1 MQTLNRY
8 FLRRATIVYII
19 SLLVVLVAFSSHFMQ
34 WYWALMGLLE
44 VTLFYFL
51 STTWELSWKNLTP
64 KSFEK
69 KLFLFTL
76 ITRVLWVLG
85 FYWFTMSVWHTPWEQ
100 PIGTSMDSYAYFDE
114 SLWLAEM
121 IRLGDI
127 SPYLAYVNPS
137 DAGYPVFL
145 TLWGFIT
152 KSNILLTRLPN
163 IFFDSWT
170 VILTYRIA
178 KRNFDEKTGRLAAIF
193 TLLLPQLL
201 FYTGVTMKESLM
213 LMLTMWALERG
224 DSAIRQDT
232 FKVLSIIEFVLIS
245 LLLSFF
251 RTALAWVIVLA
262 FLCALV
268 LSSER
273 IMKASRRWI
282 IIITIALAGVTI
294 FGGTIIEQAED
305 LFEQVDS
312 EGKNFEYR
320 ANRRGGNSLV
330 ANLSQV
336 VFAPIMFTLPFPTMV
351 EIEGQNIQQ
360 LQNGGYY
367 LKNILSFFC
376 IFSLFVLLLTKKWR
390 GNVLI
395 IAFLLG
401 YLMVL
406 ALSSFAQSGRFHHPV
421 IPMELIFASYGI
433 NCIKNRKQASWF
445 DIFLLVEF
453 VVIVF
458 WNWFKLKGR
467 GLV

>member
-8 FLRRATIVYII
+8 FLRRATIIYII
-19 SLLVVLVAFSSHFMQ
+19 SLLVVLVAFSSHFMP
-34 WYWALMGLLE
+34 WYWALMGVFE
-44 VTLFYFL
+44 VTLFYCL
-51 STTWELSWKNLTP
+51 TTTWESSWKNLTP

-100 PIGTSMDSYAYFDE
+100 PIGTSMDSFAYHDE
-114 SLWLAEM
+114 ALWLADM
-121 IRLGDI
+121 IRAGNI
-127 SPYLAYVNPS
+127 SPYLEYVSPS

-145 TLWGFIT
+145 ALWSFIS
-152 KSNILLTRLPN
+152 KGSILLSRLPN
-163 IFFDSWT
+163 VFFDAWT

-178 KRNFDEKTGRLAAIF
+178 RRNFDEQSGRLAAIF
-193 TLLLPQLL
+193 TLLMPQLL
-201 FYTGVTMKESLM
+201 FYSGVTMKESLM

-224 DSAIRQDT
+224 DHAIRQDNSR
-232 FKVLSIIEFVLIS
+232 VLSIIEFVLLS
-245 LLLSFF
+245 LLVSFF
-251 RTALAWVIVLA
+251 RTALAWVIILA
-262 FLCALV
+262 FMCAL
-268 LSSER
+268 LLTSER
-273 IMKASRRWI
+273 IMKASRRWT
-282 IIITIALAGVTI
+282 IIITIVLAGITI
-294 FGGTIIEQAED
+294 FGGTIIEQTED
-305 LFEQVDS
+305 LLEQADS
-312 EGKNFEYR
+312 EGQNFEYR
-320 ANRRGGNSLV
+320 ANRKGGNTLV
-330 ANLSQV
+330 SNLSKV
-336 VFAPIMFTLPFPTMV
+336 AFAPIMFTLPFPTMV

-367 LKNILSFFC
+367 LKNVLSFFC
-376 IFSLFVLLLTKKWR
+376 IFALFFLLLTKKWR

-421 IPMELIFASYGI
+421 IPMELIFAAYGI

-445 DIFLLVEF
+445 DYFLLLEF
-453 VVIVF
+453 VIIIF